1 MMDCKKALRETQG
14 DVEAAIKFLRKK
26 GLAGADKKA
35 GRAATEGLVASYIH
49 AGSGYSQTPPWFTTD
64 ACSNRDTAARHA
76 ACWMSSTAYHAFP
89 QARRRSSADTLP
101 QNQKSHLGTLSLQE
115 SNL

>member
-1 MMDCKKALRETQG
+1 MVKDLREKTGAGMMDCKKALRETQG

-49 AGSGYSQTPPWFTTD
+49 AGSGYSQTPPWFSTNVQ
-64 ACSNRDTAARHA
+64 SPRDTLARHV
-76 ACWMSSTAYHAFP
+76 AC
-89 QARRRSSADTLP
+89 
-101 QNQKSHLGTLSLQE
+101 
-115 SNL
+115 

>member
-76 ACWMSSTAYHAFP
+76 ACQMSSAAHYASF
-89 QARRRSSADTLP
+89 ASKEKIALDRLC
-101 QNQKSHLGTLSLQE
+101 QNE
-115 SNL
+115 RP

>member
-1 MMDCKKALRETQG
+1 MMDCKKALQETDG

-49 AGSGYSQTPPWFTTD
+49 AGSGYPYTPPWFTTD
-64 ACSNRDTAARHA
+64 AQSPRDTSPRQAA
-76 ACWMSSTAYHAFP
+76 S
-89 QARRRSSADTLP
+89 
-101 QNQKSHLGTLSLQE
+101 QKLLSNLWLSLTVPHILRE
-115 SNL
+115 EGCNGSLLGKHAL